1 MNNHS
6 TEEYAAAIQTINST
20 IANCEKAQLK
30 FKAGTSQHSLLK
42 NRLNALKIVKS
53 LLINDESCQHQNDE
67 IRQALPPILSI
78 ISKCEKAQQKYEEG
92 SVQYRRYVPLLHTM
106 KLSLSLI
113 EEQLKHIG

>member
-1 MNNHS
+1 MNNS
-6 TEEYAAAIQTINST
+6 TEEYTAAIQTITST

-42 NRLNALKIVKS
+42 NRLKALIIAKS
-53 LLINDESCQHQNDE
+53 LLTDDDTCKYQDDE

-92 SVQYRRYVPLLHTM
+92 SVQYRRYVPLLHAM

-113 EEQLKHIG
+113 EEQLKHTG